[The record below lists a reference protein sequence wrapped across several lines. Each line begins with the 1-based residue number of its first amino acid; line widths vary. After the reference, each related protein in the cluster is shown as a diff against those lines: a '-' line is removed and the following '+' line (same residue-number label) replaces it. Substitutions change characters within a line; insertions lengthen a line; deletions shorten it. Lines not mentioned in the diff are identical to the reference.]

1 MAQRCLCE
9 PVPLKKLELT
19 KQIYQ
24 AWQKGELLL
33 QPVNLD
39 TDVIEPGRPER
50 PRLVEPRYLA
60 RRNPGTLLGHAAL
73 MHAIAHI
80 EFNAINLA
88 WDAVYRFR
96 DLPADFYQ
104 DWIQVASEEAYH
116 FQLVL
121 TYLNSLGYQYGD
133 FDAHNGLWQV
143 AMQTAHDP
151 LLRMALV
158 PRVLEARGLDVT
170 PAMIER
176 LTQFGYP
183 EAASLLQIIYE
194 EEIGHVAIG
203 SRWFRYLCDHRSLNY
218 ETEFLRL
225 IQTFAN
231 GKLRGPFNLPARQQ
245 AGFGPLEIEYLENQ
259 S

>member
-9 PVPLKKLELT
+9 SIPVKKLELT
-19 KQIYQ
+19 KHAYRL
-24 AWQKGELLL
+24 WQNDELQLDA
-33 QPVNLD
+33 VDLD
-39 TDVIEPGRPER
+39 TSVTEPGRPER
-50 PRLVEPRYLA
+50 PCLVEPKHLA
-60 RRNPGTLLGHAAL
+60 RRNPGTLVGHAAL

-88 WDAVYRFR
+88 WDAIYRFR
-96 DLPADFYQ
+96 DLPVAFYH

-121 TYLNSLGYQYGD
+121 TYLNSLGYDYGD

-170 PAMIER
+170 PGMIER
-176 LTQFGYP
+176 LTKFGYD
-183 EAASLLQIIYE
+183 EAANILQIIYN

-203 SRWFRYLCDHRSLNY
+203 SRWFCYLCDQRSLNY

-225 IQTFAN
+225 IQEFSD

-245 AGFGPLEIEYLENQ
+245 AGFGPLEIAYLENQ